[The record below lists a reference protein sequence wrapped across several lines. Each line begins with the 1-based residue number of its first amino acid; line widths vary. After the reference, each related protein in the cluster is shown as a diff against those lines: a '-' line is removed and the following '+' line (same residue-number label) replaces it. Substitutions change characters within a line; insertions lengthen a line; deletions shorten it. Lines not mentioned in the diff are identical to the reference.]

1 MLQLK
6 LLKGGLDN
14 DTLGSLSPQQFEAFL
29 PTSAAALRLL
39 HLQRPALSD
48 AAYLSPDLHHRR
60 GGSGE
65 TNITS
70 VLTEVLNPPKE
81 PHFHCRGHF
90 KVHTNS
96 GRPTL
101 FQTDR
106 LWNYA
111 YRSHPITYSV
121 PWSIHTPHKMHESK
135 LSKYLSETGPRSQL
149 AIRRTH

>member
-60 GGSGE
+60 GGGSGE

-81 PHFHCRGHF
+81 PHFHCRGNALSNRPVVELCISQPSYHLLRTLE
-90 KVHTNS
+90 HTYTS
-96 GRPTL
+96 
-101 FQTDR
+101 
-106 LWNYA
+106 
-111 YRSHPITYSV
+111 
-121 PWSIHTPHKMHESK
+121 
-135 LSKYLSETGPRSQL
+135 
-149 AIRRTH
+149 